1 MSDQFVSRGQPE
13 RSVALLWRAEPR
25 PGRGPKRGLT
35 IDAIAVRAI
44 ELADTEGLAGLS
56 MRRLAD
62 ALGVRPMTL
71 YTYLPAKAE
80 LLDVMLDAVYGEIV
94 SALKH
99 STEARSGNHAWRAG
113 LESRARADW
122 ALYRRHPWILPDM
135 GTGETAYPGV
145 HAMVV
150 SALTGHGDQ
159 ELLEILPATTTA
171 DRSRSWVCMTGPT
184 RRCRQ
189 SPTSGV

>member
-1 MSDQFVSRGQPE
+1 MSDQVVSRGQPE

-71 YTYLPAKAE
+71 YTYLPAKG
-80 LLDVMLDAVYGEIV
+80 DWP
-94 SALKH
+94 SAQ
-99 STEARSGNHAWRAG
+99 SRVRAASQSASNT
-113 LESRARADW
+113 SRA
-122 ALYRRHPWILPDM
+122 
-135 GTGETAYPGV
+135 
-145 HAMVV
+145 
-150 SALTGHGDQ
+150 
-159 ELLEILPATTTA
+159 
-171 DRSRSWVCMTGPT
+171 SRWKRIWYQP
-184 RRCRQ
+184 
-189 SPTSGV
+189 